1 MRPVNKGTSPY
12 TPIQEYRDALPYL
25 ESRIGIYCSYCGA
38 IIDHAPEI
46 EHVVSK
52 SKAEIR
58 LSGKISC

>member
-46 EHVVSK
+46 EQWFPSLR
-52 SKAEIR
+52 AEIR